1 MDKYGLTLKVNGENT
16 VAFRAFTLFSDV
28 EMSWLQSCQIGGHFH
43 MQMTFRQLVANSFGL
58 YLIRKWTWVK
68 RQKSSSR
75 FIIALIMDFCSSFNS
90 NSISKSFKSLEMA
103 PTARVSVQLRLIPLL
118 SWNVLRHGPFH
129 ILGGGGGLGFFPIK
143 TTYLNCALLA
153 IVRNFSAVHVI

>member
-1 MDKYGLTLKVNGENT
+1 
-16 VAFRAFTLFSDV
+16 
-28 EMSWLQSCQIGGHFH
+28 

-103 PTARVSVQLRLIPLL
+103 PTANVFAVYFERKAIFIHPFSDFSVTTRIVRLGITSGSRLRLQH
-118 SWNVLRHGPFH
+118 VG
-129 ILGGGGGLGFFPIK
+129 
-143 TTYLNCALLA
+143 TDALA
-153 IVRNFSAVHVI
+153 RQK

>member
-75 FIIALIMDFCSSFNS
+75 FIIALIMAFCSSFNS

-103 PTARVSVQLRLIPLL
+103 PTAFIFESNIDRKSLLRVVWKSFAYENGRRSGKIGVSSFRRLKIE
-118 SWNVLRHGPFH
+118 
-129 ILGGGGGLGFFPIK
+129 
-143 TTYLNCALLA
+143 
-153 IVRNFSAVHVI
+153 

>member
-1 MDKYGLTLKVNGENT
+1 
-16 VAFRAFTLFSDV
+16 
-28 EMSWLQSCQIGGHFH
+28 

-103 PTARVSVQLRLIPLL
+103 PTAFIFESGRAVTALFGL
-118 SWNVLRHGPFH
+118 GPGSPQIGNFIH
-129 ILGGGGGLGFFPIK
+129 ILG
-143 TTYLNCALLA
+143 
-153 IVRNFSAVHVI
+153 